1 MRSKTAAV
9 DGPSGVARRGGR
21 PPADRSHQVFRIRLS
36 GHGGIAEGV
45 TRCPAQVPA
54 LVESRTIACTP
65 KVAKRR
71 EMGSGGDFYGGVSRG
86 ERPISFSLSGTGE
99 SGRFCA
105 APRPEGERTSTTVL
119 ASPTYF
125 AARAPHCAL
134 PRAGLIAGHA
144 DSLV

>member
-1 MRSKTAAV
+1 V
-9 DGPSGVARRGGR
+9 DC
-21 PPADRSHQVFRIRLS
+21 SHQVFRIRLL
-36 GHGGIAEGV
+36 GHDDIAEGV

-86 ERPISFSLSGTGE
+86 ERPISFSLSGMGE
-99 SGRFCA
+99 SERFYA

-125 AARAPHCAL
+125 AARAPHCVF
-134 PRAGLIAGHA
+134 PRAGSAHCGPPLSNEAI
-144 DSLV
+144 L